1 MEGGGRRGGEE
12 VGRSIVM
19 EMFLYGGEREQ
30 NLESE

>member
-19 EMFLYGGEREQ
+19 EMFLNGGEREQ